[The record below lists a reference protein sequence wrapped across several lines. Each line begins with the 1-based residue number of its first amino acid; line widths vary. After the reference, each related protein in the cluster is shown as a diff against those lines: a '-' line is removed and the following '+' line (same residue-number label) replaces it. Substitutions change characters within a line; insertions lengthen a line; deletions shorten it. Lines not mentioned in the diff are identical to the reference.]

1 MVCGGAGFGGITFPV
16 LLSSHRLADI
26 FLQRPECTKDWE
38 VPGVWARN
46 LLANRIYGCPVV
58 FLEPYIANSLA
69 TYPRA
74 QNWISGKRGE
84 ELPD

>member
-1 MVCGGAGFGGITFPV
+1 MVCGGAGFGGITFLV

-26 FLQRPECTKDWE
+26 FSYKGPNAQKIGA

-46 LLANRIYGCPVV
+46 LLANRIYGRSVV

-74 QNWISGKRGE
+74 QNWISEKKGRAVA
-84 ELPD
+84 